1 MSHITSVETEIHDRR
16 VLVRALER
24 LGCKWEED
32 QLVRYHN
39 DRRRM
44 DIVLRNTNT
53 QGVGFG
59 RPRPGEPFRMYN
71 WGSGRDRNRKFEQ
84 KVFQEYA
91 RLKVLEEA
99 RKRNYALV
107 RETVCAGDRIRL
119 VLRKVV

>member
-1 MSHITSVETEIHDRR
+1 MSHITSVKTEIHDRDILLR
-16 VLVRALER
+16 TLKK
-24 LGCKWEED
+24 LGCSWAED
-32 QLVRYHN
+32 QTVLYHN

-44 DIVLRNTNT
+44 DIVLRMEKDR
-53 QGVGFG
+53 GIGF
-59 RPRPGEPFRMYN
+59 RRARAGEPFRMYS
-71 WGSGRDRNRKFEQ
+71 WGTVRERDRKFRRRI
-84 KVFQEYA
+84 FQEYA